1 MFIMNAEK
9 TKIVNLSNVKYLSVD
24 SISNTYNIIAT
35 FELGRTATIAEYS
48 SRSLA
53 TKAMDRITESLK
65 KSAKFCQLPEDRG
78 CKKS

>member
-35 FELGRTATIAEYS
+35 FELGRT
-48 SRSLA
+48 
-53 TKAMDRITESLK
+53 KAMDRITESLK

-78 CKKS
+78 GKKS

>member
-9 TKIVNLSNVKYLSVD
+9 TKIVNLSNV
-24 SISNTYNIIAT
+24 
-35 FELGRTATIAEYS
+35 RTATIAEYS

-65 KSAKFCQLPEDRG
+65 KSAKFCQLPEGRG
-78 CKKS
+78 GKKS

>member
-53 TKAMDRITESLK
+53 TKARDRITESLK

-78 CKKS
+78 GKKS